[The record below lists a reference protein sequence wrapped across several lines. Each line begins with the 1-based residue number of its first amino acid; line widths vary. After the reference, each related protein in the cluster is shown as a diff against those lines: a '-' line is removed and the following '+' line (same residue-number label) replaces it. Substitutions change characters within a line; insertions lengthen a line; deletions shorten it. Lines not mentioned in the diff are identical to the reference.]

1 MTEHL
6 NYCRQMVKQFSAE
19 VKAPFAPPWVTQFKS
34 DCIGLA
40 RASQKFI
47 LPDGGMPYD
56 DPAYRALDD
65 STPLSLPYPTIA
77 IEFTRSPEFVGGR
90 AHRIAGNWQPPKA
103 LLFARERGDAII
115 VTVVVWLPSANL
127 WAPYPEVCLPRVG
140 YLHRTSGAGGRT
152 LVKLA
157 PAHGGSFHQ
166 SLIPGSD
173 YMDEINALL
182 SMLNIL
188 QCRNVRVEKSEVS
201 KARKAMHA
209 GKKNALPFDSYHI
222 LCLDVPPEADDG
234 AAAGGHRS
242 PREHLRRGHIRR
254 LADGRRIWVNAT
266 VVAVGR
272 GGMVS
277 KDYTMRG
284 RK

>member
-6 NYCRQMVKQFSAE
+6 NYCRQVVKQFSAE
-19 VKAPFAPPWVTQFKS
+19 VKVPFAPPGVTQFKS
-34 DCIGLA
+34 HCIDLA

-47 LPDGGMPYD
+47 LPDGGMLYD

-90 AHRIAGNWQPPKA
+90 AHQVAGNWQPPKS
-103 LLFARERGDAII
+103 LLFARERGDDIV

-127 WAPYPEVCLPRVG
+127 WVPYPEVCLPRVG
-140 YLHRTSGAGGRT
+140 YLDRTSGAGGRA

-157 PAHGGSFHQ
+157 PAHGGGFRQ
-166 SLIPGSD
+166 SPIPGSD

-222 LCLDVPPEADDG
+222 LCLDAPLEADDG
-234 AAAGGHRS
+234 AAAGSHRS

-277 KDYTMRG
+277 KDYMMRG